1 MANISKNQ
9 TMDLIES
16 FQSIVRSYNPQPPEM
31 RGESGFYSYYDE
43 ESQQTFFLV
52 TLNIILALYN
62 HNKPQFEEK
71 IEIIE
76 DDMKITYQNGEPTDI
91 LIGYSII
98 NYDEEEY
105 DQDKQWC
112 QMTINQ
118 LPEDVGYCE
127 KRS

>member
-1 MANISKNQ
+1 M
-9 TMDLIES
+9 
-16 FQSIVRSYNPQPPEM
+16 
-31 RGESGFYSYYDE
+31 
-43 ESQQTFFLV
+43 
-52 TLNIILALYN
+52 NIILALYN
-62 HNKPQFEEK
+62 HNRPQIEEK

-105 DQDKQWC
+105 EQDKQWC

-118 LPEDVGYCE
+118 LPEDVEGYCE